1 MATIDL
7 FINILKMMPFRMD
20 GNVVQVSMKDVA
32 RFSIMRQHLSGTPGE
47 NFGKKQKILEVMKDI
62 KYVQIDPVYTVER
75 SHFLTLWSRIGNFN
89 RQNLLDLIY
98 RDHLLVE
105 SYAHQASISIIDDL
119 KFMRMSMNERRE
131 RYLREHPEMKTS
143 IDEIK
148 DLIRSTGPIT
158 SNKLSEL
165 KIKSGLSGW
174 GHERKVNLLLDL
186 MHRTGD
192 IIISYRTASNQ
203 KVWDIPEYYFNE
215 STEGTI
221 DRKEAEKA
229 MFQKSLGALGIASPD
244 QVSRHYSPVTISD
257 KMQVVEELQDESVI
271 VPVETTENNSGTRK
285 KWFILKK
292 DVRHLESLENNW
304 KPVSVLLSPF
314 DNLTIDRKR
323 TQEIFNFDSRMEM
336 YVPEHKRKYGFYCM
350 PFLHGDSIIGR
361 VDLKLDRTHGEL
373 KINAIYDE
381 GRNFSGKRALRS
393 LIDSINC
400 LSEFLNASSIKI
412 PQTIQHSR

>member
-1 MATIDL
+1 
-7 FINILKMMPFRMD
+7 
-20 GNVVQVSMKDVA
+20 MK
-32 RFSIMRQHLSGTPGE
+32 E
-47 NFGKKQKILEVMKDI
+47 E
-62 KYVQIDPVYTVER
+62 
-75 SHFLTLWSRIGNFN
+75 
-89 RQNLLDLIY
+89 
-98 RDHLLVE
+98 
-105 SYAHQASISIIDDL
+105 
-119 KFMRMSMNERRE
+119 RE

-314 DNLTIDRKR
+314 DNLTIDMKR
-323 TQEIFNFDSRMEM
+323 TQ
-336 YVPEHKRKYGFYCM
+336 
-350 PFLHGDSIIGR
+350 
-361 VDLKLDRTHGEL
+361 
-373 KINAIYDE
+373 
-381 GRNFSGKRALRS
+381 
-393 LIDSINC
+393 
-400 LSEFLNASSIKI
+400 
-412 PQTIQHSR
+412 